1 MNEPEEFSQA
11 RRWAILITLGL
22 VEMILGAQ
30 VGMIAVALP
39 TLAAEFQV
47 DLPAV
52 TWVLLAFFAGVASLQ
67 LTMGRLGDVAGRKRV
82 YVAGVGVLLLG
93 SLAAVGSP
101 ALWWLI
107 VARLVQ
113 AVGASM
119 VSANSIAILMHAWP
133 AEMRGRAIGYFF
145 LLPSSGF
152 ALSPLVGG
160 IILELW
166 SWQLIFVVMAV
177 WSALAVTP
185 VVFVLPSISPLRG
198 ERLDR
203 RSAVYLVL
211 WVGPVLFALNRGLD
225 AGLAS
230 PLLLA
235 PLALFTV
242 FGWLFIRRQRSAA
255 DPLVEP
261 SLFAIFRFRQ
271 GIYIGFLAGFAYGSV
286 LLLAPF
292 LLQNVLLIPVV
303 QVGLIITATSAIIG
317 PAAPLIGGLSDRFG
331 PRVLRMVGLATMAFG
346 LATLALTMP
355 GIPVAIPLVGLLMVP
370 SGGVLASIPNNSEI
384 MGSAPRERL
393 GIAGAFVQSVW
404 VFGSASGGALWGS
417 VFAGVVLAGSIVQN
431 ELDASADEQAI
442 GFRIVFLL
450 ASGLALATAL
460 LSARR
465 GPA

>member
-1 MNEPEEFSQA
+1 MKEREEFSPA

-52 TWVLLAFFAGVASLQ
+52 TWVLLAFFAGVSSLQ

-82 YVAGVGVLLLG
+82 YIAGAGVLVVG
-93 SLAAVGSP
+93 SVAAVSSP

-107 VARLVQ
+107 VPRLVQ

-119 VSANSIAILMHAWP
+119 VQANGIAILMHAWP

-145 LLPSSGF
+145 LLPASGF
-152 ALSPLVGG
+152 ALGPLVGG
-160 IILELW
+160 IILELS

-177 WSALAVTP
+177 WSALAATAAVI
-185 VVFVLPSISPLRG
+185 VLPSIPPLRG

-230 PLLLA
+230 PILLG
-235 PLALFTV
+235 PLAVFAV

-255 DPLVEP
+255 DPLV
-261 SLFAIFRFRQ
+261 
-271 GIYIGFLAGFAYGSV
+271 V
-286 LLLAPF
+286 LEA
-292 LLQNVLLIPVV
+292 
-303 QVGLIITATSAIIG
+303 
-317 PAAPLIGGLSDRFG
+317 
-331 PRVLRMVGLATMAFG
+331 
-346 LATLALTMP
+346 
-355 GIPVAIPLVGLLMVP
+355 
-370 SGGVLASIPNNSEI
+370 
-384 MGSAPRERL
+384 
-393 GIAGAFVQSVW
+393 
-404 VFGSASGGALWGS
+404 
-417 VFAGVVLAGSIVQN
+417 
-431 ELDASADEQAI
+431 
-442 GFRIVFLL
+442 
-450 ASGLALATAL
+450 
-460 LSARR
+460 ARR
-465 GPA
+465 GRLEKTIQPGNRTVFIPYLFSP